1 MTKIPEN
8 KTVSN
13 DTTQF
18 YHKQLQEL
26 GLTGPEDPNNYFE
39 VTNVEIEP
47 PAPQTRKIQIFAP
60 HSRGMKINYWN
71 LRGEQITQYTDQKN
85 PKPVN
90 YSQIRIADPEA
101 PHKYIFRKGFSAYP
115 FFPPEIIQPYRAGDQ
130 IPVLFL
136 TEGAKK
142 AFYASKRGMPT
153 VGVTS
158 PHTLKDRETGRLHHD
173 IEELIRECKV
183 EHIVLLMDADCW
195 NISEKALAAGED
207 ISMRPAGFYSAA
219 KKLRDFIA
227 DIPELENRPKVHYYA
242 VDAKDL
248 GSPKGLDDAM
258 RAAEQAGCLE
268 DLVEEALTVSSR
280 SNRCFFK
287 QEISSKAAL
296 TKLRKAFT
304 LHKAEEFYER
314 HKDIIQG
321 KIFRFQGDTYQ
332 FDEEKGE
339 LEIKRP
345 GYMDKIY
352 VIGNDFFEK
361 NPKVKTRET
370 GNGNSEVYTQEE
382 LSVRSKTI
390 LNIKYEGFLKYLRP
404 ELDIFDGFCCVP
416 DNINYQE
423 RVHGNYNKYSP
434 PPYHPEP
441 GNCETIINFIQ
452 HIFGEEEVT
461 HKNKTYKMWE
471 LGLDYLNILYKKP
484 TQALPILVLYSPEN
498 NTGKSTFA
506 KLLFEMFGDNVLDIS
521 NNDLRSEFNEQF
533 AGKILAIC
541 EETLMDKK
549 EDADKLKAW
558 STKTKMSI
566 NPKGSAR
573 YPIDFYC
580 KFQLYSNNKKMV
592 YVTKEDDRYW
602 MLQVHPPKRKD
613 PNLFVKMRDEIPAFM
628 DYLLNREPL
637 APFENRMYFHPNLY
651 RTALFEEVA
660 ALNTPSD
667 GRHLEEELRAIFAL
681 LNEKD
686 TTKESGYKYIPTSLW
701 RNWARKNQ
709 ELAEKM
715 GVDVKKS
722 EEILPAPNNAIYMS
736 LGDINDEFF
745 NGKLAKNRL
754 KDILEQMGIEKWED
768 GKKVKA
774 GKYPVIE
781 KPVTGDDDDEVEMGN
796 WLRWKSY
803 NNRVYVFHRDRFLN
817 D

>member
-1 MTKIPEN
+1 MSANIAEKQSII
-8 KTVSN
+8 N
-13 DTTQF
+13 DTAIF
-18 YHKQLQEL
+18 YQSQLQEL
-26 GLTGPEDPNNYFE
+26 GLKGPDDPNNIFKVRNE
-39 VTNVEIEP
+39 EAEP
-47 PAPQTRKIQIFAP
+47 PAPQTVSCKIFAP
-60 HSRGMKINYWN
+60 HPKGMKINYWGIDGG
-71 LRGEQITQYTDQKN
+71 LITEYTNQKN
-85 PKPVN
+85 PKPIDFH
-90 YSQIRIADPEA
+90 QIRYANPKDGT
-101 PHKYIFRKGFSAYP
+101 KYAGPKGFPAYP
-115 FFPPEIIQPYRAGDQ
+115 FFPPEIVQRYRAGDQ

-142 AFYASKRGMPT
+142 AFYACKRGLPT
-153 VGVTS
+153 VGLTS

-173 IEELIRECKV
+173 IENLIRECKV
-183 EHIVLLMDADCW
+183 EQVVLLMDADCW

-207 ISMRPAGFYSAA
+207 ISKRPAGFYSAA

-227 DIPELENRPKVHYYA
+227 EIPELENRPKVHYYA
-242 VDAKDL
+242 VNAKDL
-248 GSPKGLDDAM
+248 GDPKGLDDAM

-280 SNRCFFK
+280 SNRYFFK
-287 QEISSKAAL
+287 QDISSKTAL
-296 TKLRKAFT
+296 YELRKAFM
-304 LHKAEEFYER
+304 LHKAEEFYE
-314 HKDIIQG
+314 HHEAIIKG

-434 PPYHPEP
+434 PPYYPEP
-441 GNCETIINFIQ
+441 GPCETIKGFIQ

-580 KFQLYSNNKKMV
+580 KFQLYSNNKRMV

-602 MLQVHPPKRKD
+602 MLQVPPPKRKD

-628 DYLLNREPL
+628 DYLLHREPL
-637 APFENRMYFHPNLY
+637 APFENRMYFHPDLY

-667 GRHLEEELRAIFAL
+667 GRHLEEELRAIFEL
-681 LNEKD
+681 LNEKVQD
-686 TTKESGYKYIPTSLW
+686 GSGYRHINHSVWNSWERRIK
-701 RNWARKNQ
+701 KQ
-709 ELAEKM
+709 EADGETDPAKLE
-715 GVDVKKS
+715 
-722 EEILPAPNNAIYMS
+722 PAPNEVIYMP
-736 LGDINDEFF
+736 LKAINEEFF
-745 NGKLAKNRL
+745 KGKLPNNRL
-754 KDILEQMGIEKWED
+754 KDILEQMNIEKWEN
-768 GKKVKA
+768 GKKNKE
-774 GKYPVIE
+774 GKYPILATPLHE
-781 KPVTGDDDDEVEMGN
+781 PEEGMGQWVE
-796 WLRWKSY
+796 WKKY
-803 NNRVYVFHRDRFLN
+803 NGRPYVFHRDRFLN

>member
-1 MTKIPEN
+1 
-8 KTVSN
+8 
-13 DTTQF
+13 
-18 YHKQLQEL
+18 
-26 GLTGPEDPNNYFE
+26 
-39 VTNVEIEP
+39 
-47 PAPQTRKIQIFAP
+47 
-60 HSRGMKINYWN
+60 
-71 LRGEQITQYTDQKN
+71 
-85 PKPVN
+85 
-90 YSQIRIADPEA
+90 
-101 PHKYIFRKGFSAYP
+101 
-115 FFPPEIIQPYRAGDQ
+115 
-130 IPVLFL
+130 
-136 TEGAKK
+136 
-142 AFYASKRGMPT
+142 
-153 VGVTS
+153 
-158 PHTLKDRETGRLHHD
+158 
-173 IEELIRECKV
+173 
-183 EHIVLLMDADCW
+183 
-195 NISEKALAAGED
+195 
-207 ISMRPAGFYSAA
+207 
-219 KKLRDFIA
+219 
-227 DIPELENRPKVHYYA
+227 
-242 VDAKDL
+242 
-248 GSPKGLDDAM
+248 
-258 RAAEQAGCLE
+258 
-268 DLVEEALTVSSR
+268 
-280 SNRCFFK
+280 
-287 QEISSKAAL
+287 
-296 TKLRKAFT
+296 
-304 LHKAEEFYER
+304 
-314 HKDIIQG
+314 
-321 KIFRFQGDTYQ
+321 
-332 FDEEKGE
+332 
-339 LEIKRP
+339 
-345 GYMDKIY
+345 
-352 VIGNDFFEK
+352 
-361 NPKVKTRET
+361 
-370 GNGNSEVYTQEE
+370 
-382 LSVRSKTI
+382 
-390 LNIKYEGFLKYLRP
+390 
-404 ELDIFDGFCCVP
+404 
-416 DNINYQE
+416 
-423 RVHGNYNKYSP
+423 
-434 PPYHPEP
+434 
-441 GNCETIINFIQ
+441 
-452 HIFGEEEVT
+452 
-461 HKNKTYKMWE
+461 
-471 LGLDYLNILYKKP
+471 
-484 TQALPILVLYSPEN
+484 
-498 NTGKSTFA
+498 
-506 KLLFEMFGDNVLDIS
+506 
-521 NNDLRSEFNEQF
+521 
-533 AGKILAIC
+533 
-541 EETLMDKK
+541 
-549 EDADKLKAW
+549 
-558 STKTKMSI
+558 MSI